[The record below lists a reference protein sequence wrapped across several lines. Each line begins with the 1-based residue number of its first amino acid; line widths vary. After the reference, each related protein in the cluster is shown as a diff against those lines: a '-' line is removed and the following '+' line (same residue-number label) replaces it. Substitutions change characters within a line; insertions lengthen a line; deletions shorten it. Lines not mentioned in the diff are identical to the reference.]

1 MYLFSKK
8 RLDELME
15 DTEDSPIHTRGQKW
29 KNHLRYALSLV
40 TEYGIYLYIF
50 LLFFDRGEGL
60 RTLGL
65 YGALT
70 AWLALFLLK
79 KITMSFDVITLSF
92 FAFVITTIL
101 SSFFS
106 IEPLYSLQSLK
117 HDILKSAITFLII
130 STYFETKMLLRLCK
144 VICVSGIIIL
154 AFGLHSLLL
163 GRTGY
168 YTSENIF
175 LSLDKNEFG
184 FFAGLFFPF
193 FIMFFFK
200 SKKGLEKGI
209 WGLSAI
215 WGILG
220 TLLSA
225 SRGAIGSIFVAVLI
239 WVTLLFKKQH
249 LKAALKV
256 SILFGLLV
264 IFSFSLWPGLI
275 REHLLSFPKDIST
288 FTLRTV
294 RFWEPAIESVKKRH
308 LLGWGYG
315 SRLYRDQRPF
325 EGVEKPYWQI
335 RGGLHSTFITI
346 LFHQGIVGLLSYLFL
361 LLSTSFILFK
371 IVKNATNEKRLLAI
385 AFFSIIVGSFFV
397 NSLVIS
403 VPLKRLAPVLGMSS
417 ALVKK
422 SRYEN

>member
-1 MYLFSKK
+1 MGNEGNFL
-8 RLDELME
+8 
-15 DTEDSPIHTRGQKW
+15 TPIGSIKY
-29 KNHLRYALSLV
+29 KFEYYLSLI
-40 TEYGIYLYIF
+40 TEYGTYLYVF

-65 YGALT
+65 YGALS
-70 AWLALFLLK
+70 AWTALFFLK
-79 KITMSFDVITLSF
+79 KINLSYDVITSGF
-92 FAFVITTIL
+92 FAFVVITIL

-106 IEPLYSLQSLK
+106 IEPVYSLQFLK
-117 HDILKSAITFLII
+117 RDILKAAITFLII
-130 STYFETKMLLRLCK
+130 STYFDRGMILRLCK
-144 VICVSGIIIL
+144 VICISGIIIL
-154 AFGLHSLLL
+154 FFGLHSLLL
-163 GRTGY
+163 GRTSY

-184 FFAGLFFPF
+184 FFVGLFTPF
-193 FIMFFFK
+193 FILFFVRA
-200 SKKGLEKGI
+200 KKRLEKGI

-239 WVTLLFKKQH
+239 WVTFLFKKQH
-249 LKAALKV
+249 LKTALKV
-256 SILFGLLV
+256 SILFALLV

-275 REHLLSFPKDIST
+275 KKHLLSFPEDIST

-294 RFWEPAIESVKKRH
+294 RFWEPAIESVKKRP

-315 SRLYRDQRPF
+315 NKLYRDQRPF
-325 EGVEKPYWQI
+325 DGVEKPYWQI

-361 LLSTSFILFK
+361 LLSTSFMLFK

-385 AFFSIIVGSFFV
+385 AFLSIIVGSFFV
-397 NSLVIS
+397 NSFVIS
-403 VPLKRLAPVLGMSS
+403 VPLKRLAPVLGMFS
-417 ALVKK
+417 AILKK
-422 SRYEN
+422 SKYEKDST